1 MIERHYRD
9 LEDLNSYMKYY
20 IDNILVGYKINFRDR
35 ESRTNK
41 DGSLICNKFLIYKK
55 KDTTNDKLNYLSNQY
70 KDYLTIKDGKLIAK
84 DV

>member
-1 MIERHYRD
+1 MLEKHYRD

-20 IDNILVGYKINFRDR
+20 IDNILIGYKINFRDR

-55 KDTTNDKLNYLSNQY
+55 KDTTNDKLNYLANQY
-70 KDYLTIKDGKLIAK
+70 KDYLTIKVGKLIAK